1 MPSMEEQL
9 ARFIHMSKV
18 NGMSAEKLAEELS
31 AKFEIPLARAKAT
44 VEKRADGYRIVFSVA
59 EKDLGLAAPLA
70 GRAAK
75 GDFGVTFGDA
85 AGKDTVLRTFR
96 FDKAAGIVSDEV
108 EELKIHPENWG
119 EIRF

>member
-1 MPSMEEQL
+1 MGPREGDPRE
-9 ARFIHMSKV
+9 A
-18 NGMSAEKLAEELS
+18 A
-31 AKFEIPLARAKAT
+31 

-85 AGKDTVLRTFR
+85 AGKDTVLRAFR

-108 EELKIHPENWG
+108 EELKIHPANWG
-119 EIRF
+119 DLQF